1 LSINIINNTGALIVI
16 DLNRIGGGRKLIKEI
31 VKQNKQSNAPWSR
44 KNQINKYKVQKNP
57 NPPKI

>member
-1 LSINIINNTGALIVI
+1 VI

>member
-1 LSINIINNTGALIVI
+1 VI

-44 KNQINKYKVQKNP
+44 KSQISKLQVQKNSK
-57 NPPKI
+57 PPKI